1 MEYRVS
7 YANSATNDLASLDT
21 DIARRIVFK
30 IREYCSTANPLR
42 FAKPLKGLLRNSYR
56 FRIGDYR
63 AIFDIN
69 HHGQISIIFVT
80 HVGHRSEIYD

>member
-1 MEYRVS
+1 MEYRVGE
-7 YANSATNDLASLDT
+7 TG
-21 DIARRIVFK
+21 RIVFK
-30 IREYCSTANPLR
+30 IRDYCSTDNPLR

-63 AIFDIN
+63 AIFEIDRPG
-69 HHGQISIIFVT
+69 HISIVFVT